1 MKNHLKVASFIG
13 LFIAFPALI
22 IRSVTLGTAS
32 LTIAALVF
40 TAAICAI
47 AVLAF

>member
-22 IRSVTLGTAS
+22 VSSVVIGNS
-32 LTIAALVF
+32 ALIVSALIF
-40 TAAICAI
+40 TAIICVAAVI
-47 AVLAF
+47 AF